1 MNSIAAAPR
10 IHLLSDLLISQISA
24 GEVIERPASIV
35 KELVENS
42 LDAGSRHIRIDIE
55 EGGLGS
61 IQVSDDGMG
70 IAYDQLPLAL
80 TAHATSKLAVTEDL
94 SAIRTLGFRGEA
106 LASMGA
112 VARVAL
118 VSAQAGAVHGGRL
131 VMENGIMSSIQPCAY
146 PVGTQ
151 VRVDALFHTIPARKK
166 FLKTPRAEWGRIDD
180 VLLGVMLA
188 NPQVAFEVTHNGQPV
203 YALPAADSLARAQD
217 RLRQLLGKEFV
228 QAASWLSFAR
238 EGWSLVGWMASPRYT
253 RGHADQQWWL
263 LNGRSIRD
271 RQLSFAARLAYEDVL
286 YGQRHPAYV
295 LSLTLDPALVD
306 VNVHPA
312 KTEVRFAD
320 GRALA
325 DGVRLALREAL
336 SAMTPVEVSVAA
348 SREVPQQSVVM
359 PVYTPPETVRQTA
372 LRLQEGVSAPWET
385 RLDAERSWQADS
397 QQLAR
402 RVIGEERA
410 EAGNDQEFPLG
421 QARAQIQGVYILS
434 ETPRGMVLV
443 DMHAAHERIVYERL
457 KQQWADVWPAQ
468 QLLEPVTLKV
478 TARQAEVLD
487 VWWEELRRR
496 GFDLDWLSQQQLVMR
511 AVPVIFAR
519 ADISRLLLDLV
530 SVSEQGSASASLDR
544 MRDEVL
550 STLAC
555 HGAVRANRPLTLAE
569 MNLLLRQMEQ
579 TPNAG
584 QCNHGRPT
592 WVELDMAALDALF
605 LRGR

>member
-1 MNSIAAAPR
+1 MNSTAAATR

-112 VARVAL
+112 VARVVL
-118 VSAQAGAVHGGRL
+118 VSVQAGAVHGGRL
-131 VMENGIMSSIQPCAY
+131 VMENGIMGSLQPCAY

-203 YALPAADSLARAQD
+203 YALPAADSLATAQD

-228 QAASWLSFAR
+228 QAASWLNFAR

-336 SAMTPVEVSVAA
+336 SAMTPVEVSAKGVG
-348 SREVPQQSVVM
+348 SVPPQSPVM
-359 PVYTPPETVRQTA
+359 PAYVPPESARQTA
-372 LRLQEGVSAPWET
+372 LRLQEGDAAPWG
-385 RLDAERSWQADS
+385 RLDAERSWQAGS

-402 RVIGEERA
+402 TVIGEGRA
-410 EAGNDQEFPLG
+410 AAGDEHEFPLG

-443 DMHAAHERIVYERL
+443 DMHAAHERIVYEQL
-457 KQQWADVWPAQ
+457 KQQWTDVWPAQ

-487 VWWEELRRR
+487 VWWEELGRR
-496 GFDLDWLSQQQLVMR
+496 GFDLDWLGQQQLVVR

-592 WVELDMAALDALF
+592 WVELDMTALDALF